1 MKPDPGQQHGS
12 GLSAGLLQR
21 CEALRLVCWH
31 LSAGS
36 DVLTEPQDKGPGGRW
51 LRAAVLRE
59 RVWAFGR
66 EWIEND
72 SNEPVE
78 LAPGCWLLPAIQK
91 HNRRVS
97 GVLIGM
103 TFEPKVFAG
112 KWFAGICRKV
122 GGDVRETREALSA
135 YTWPGAVDLPLLTG
149 AYHQTVQDH
158 TQTHDDTEAI
168 EQFSKQLLGSYEET
182 NLLFR
187 IARLMNGL
195 NDPNELIPTCCRQ
208 IQPILPFSWVAV
220 KFWERERRVSGLT
233 GRLVVAGELPCDRGA
248 FERTLIDQFGN
259 KKLGDWTRLLDP
271 KTGGVAELVGS
282 EVVVEQITHD
292 NEVVGVLLAGNK
304 YGSCPMESDVASGE
318 MMFLEAT
325 ANLIGVFHE
334 NISRFDEQ
342 KLMFMGTLTA
352 LTASIDAKDEY
363 TRGHSERVAYM
374 GAQLAKAMG
383 MDVKQV
389 ELIHTTGL
397 VHDVGKIGVP
407 ESVLCKAG
415 KLTDDEFEQI
425 KRHPTIGYHILE
437 GIPSIGPVLPGVLH
451 HHERW
456 DGRGYPAG
464 LAGEEIPEVG
474 RMLALADTFDAMS
487 STRSYRPAMPR
498 KAVLEEIRRCAGT
511 QFDPALV
518 PLFVA
523 LDFSEYDRM
532 VQQHQRQSGYAA

>member
-1 MKPDPGQQHGS
+1 M
-12 GLSAGLLQR
+12 
-21 CEALRLVCWH
+21 
-31 LSAGS
+31 
-36 DVLTEPQDKGPGGRW
+36 
-51 LRAAVLRE
+51 RAVMLRE
-59 RVWAFGR
+59 RVWTFGR
-66 EWIEND
+66 EWINNER
-72 SNEPVE
+72 SEPVE
-78 LAPGCWLLPAIQK
+78 LAPGCWLFPAIQK
-91 HNRRVS
+91 KNRRVS

-103 TFEPKVFAG
+103 TFEPRVFSG
-112 KWFAGICRKV
+112 KWFASICRKI
-122 GGDVRETREALSA
+122 GADARETRDALSA
-135 YTWPGAVDLPLLTG
+135 YTWPDSVDMPLLTG
-149 AYHQTVQDH
+149 AYNQTVADY
-158 TQTHDDTEAI
+158 TQSYDSTEAI
-168 EQFSKQLLGSYEET
+168 DLFSEQLLSSYEET

-187 IARLMNGL
+187 LARLMNGL
-195 NDPNELIPTCCRQ
+195 NDPAELIPTCCNQ
-208 IQPILPFSWVAV
+208 IQPILPFRWIAV

-233 GRLVVAGELPCDRGA
+233 GRLVLAGELPCDISA
-248 FERTLIDQFGN
+248 FERNVTDQFGD
-259 KKLGDWTRLLDP
+259 KRIGDWTRLLDP
-271 KTGGVAELVGS
+271 SSGGIAGMVGS
-282 EVVVEQITHD
+282 EVVLEQITHD

-304 YGSCPMESDVASGE
+304 RGSCPMESDVASGE

-325 ANLIGVFHE
+325 ANLMGVFHE

-342 KLMFMGTLTA
+342 KQMFMGTLTA

-363 TRGHSERVAYM
+363 TRGHSERVAYL

-383 MDVKQV
+383 KDLKAV

-437 GIPSIGPVLPGVLH
+437 GIPLIGPVLPGVLH

-456 DGRGYPAG
+456 DGRGYPAK
-464 LAGEEIPEVG
+464 LAGKDIPEVG

-498 KAVLEEIRRCAGT
+498 KAVLEEIHRCAGT

-518 PLFVA
+518 PLFID

-532 VQQHQRQSGYAA
+532 VQHHQRRSGFAA

>member
-1 MKPDPGQQHGS
+1 MNPSEVPQHGV
-12 GLSAGLLQR
+12 GVSADLAER
-21 CEALRLVCWH
+21 CRALRLACWEV
-31 LSAGS
+31 SAGS
-36 DVLTEPQDKGPGGRW
+36 AAFAEPQDKGPGGRW

-59 RVWAFGR
+59 RVWALGR
-66 EWIEND
+66 EWIESENT
-72 SNEPVE
+72 EPVE
-78 LAPGCWLLPAIQK
+78 LAPGCWLLPAVQK
-91 HNRRVS
+91 KNRRVA

-103 TFEPKVFAG
+103 TFEPRAFTG
-112 KWFAGICRKV
+112 KWFAGICGKLGV
-122 GGDVRETREALSA
+122 DTGEAREALSA
-135 YTWPGAVDLPLLTG
+135 YTWPDAVDMPLLTG
-149 AYHQTVQDH
+149 AYCQTVRDH
-158 TQTHDDTEAI
+158 TQTNNDTEAI
-168 EQFSKQLLGSYEET
+168 DQFSEQLLGSYEET

-187 IARLMNGL
+187 LARLMNGL
-195 NDPNELIPTCCRQ
+195 NDPAELIPTCCNQ
-208 IQPILPFSWVAV
+208 IQPILPFRWIAV
-220 KFWERERRVSGLT
+220 KFWDRKRRVSGLT
-233 GRLVVAGELPCDRGA
+233 GRLVIAGELPCDAGA
-248 FERTLIDQFGN
+248 FERAVTEQFGN

-271 KTGGVAELVGS
+271 ASGGVAGMVGS
-282 EVVVEQITHD
+282 EVVLEQITHD
-292 NEVVGVLLAGNK
+292 SEVVGVLLAGNK
-304 YGSCPMESDVASGE
+304 YGNCPMESDVASGE

-342 KLMFMGTLTA
+342 KQMFTGTLTA

-363 TRGHSERVAYM
+363 TRGHSERVAYL

-383 MDVKQV
+383 MDAKAV

-407 ESVLCKAG
+407 EAVLCKAG

-437 GIPSIGPVLPGVLH
+437 GIPHIGPVLPGVLH

-456 DGRGYPAG
+456 DGRGYPAN
-464 LAGEEIPEVG
+464 LAGKDIPQVG

-518 PLFVA
+518 PLFVD

-532 VQQHQRQSGYAA
+532 VQQHQRQSVYAA

>member
-1 MKPDPGQQHGS
+1 MP
-12 GLSAGLLQR
+12 LNAELAER
-21 CEALRLVCWH
+21 CGALRLVCWH
-31 LSAGS
+31 LSAKP
-36 DVLTEPQDKGPGGRW
+36 DVLIEPQDKGPGGRW

-59 RVWAFGR
+59 RVWALGR
-66 EWIEND
+66 QWIESD
-72 SNEPVE
+72 SPEPVE
-78 LAPGCWLLPAIQK
+78 LAPGCWLLPLLQIK
-91 HNRRVS
+91 NRRVT

-103 TFEPKVFAG
+103 TFEPAVFAG
-112 KWFAGICRKV
+112 KWFAGVCRKV
-122 GGDVRETREALSA
+122 GGDATQTREALA
-135 YTWPGAVDLPLLTG
+135 PYTWPCAVDLPLLTG
-149 AYHQTVQDH
+149 AYRQTVQDH
-158 TQTHDDTEAI
+158 TRTMGDSEAI
-168 EQFSKQLLGSYEET
+168 DQFSEQLLGSYEET

-195 NDPNELIPTCCRQ
+195 EDPEELIPTCCRQ
-208 IQPILPFSWVAV
+208 IQPVLPFNWVAV
-220 KFWERERRVSGLT
+220 KFWEREKNVSGLT
-233 GRLVVAGELPCDRGA
+233 GRLTVSGDLPCGHDE
-248 FERTLIDQFGN
+248 FERVLTEQFGHHRT
-259 KKLGDWTRLLDP
+259 GDWTKLLDP
-271 KTGGVAELVGS
+271 ASGGVAGLVGS
-282 EVVVEQITHD
+282 EVVIEQITHD
-292 NEVVGVLLAGNK
+292 SEVVGVLLAGNK
-304 YGSCPMESDVASGE
+304 RGSCPMESDVASGE

-325 ANLIGVFHE
+325 ANLMGVFHE

-342 KLMFMGTLTA
+342 KQMFMGTLTA

-363 TRGHSERVAYM
+363 TRGHSERVAYL
-374 GAQLAKAMG
+374 GAQLARAMG
-383 MDVKQV
+383 MDLKQV

-415 KLTDDEFEQI
+415 KLTDEEFEQI

-464 LAGEEIPEVG
+464 LAGKEIPQVG

-518 PLFVA
+518 PLFVS
-523 LDFSEYDRM
+523 LDFTDYDRM
-532 VQQHQRQSGYAA
+532 VQQHQRQSGFAA